1 MRPERQ
7 LPNEQNACEKHTAC
21 TESES
26 SPWQGIGRYRAR
38 QASRIW
44 SNTVGGSSR
53 LWRLVMYKL
62 AFLHGRHAGQSRVPR
77 KAPPPHAHY
86 NVYGKVRYSMNR
98 NQLRYEYLVPY
109 SYNYTVSYSCH
120 NTVHLPGTV
129 LVRCSVLVQYRI
141 PYEYIVYQEGL
152 TVCSLDPAGASR
164 P

>member
-53 LWRLVMYKL
+53 LWRLVMYNL

-86 NVYGKVRYSMNR
+86 NVYGKVRYSINR
-98 NQLRYEYLVPY
+98 NQHGMSIIIPY
-109 SYNYTVSYSCH
+109 IYS
-120 NTVHLPGTV
+120 TLY
-129 LVRCSVLVQYRI
+129 SYRI
-141 PYEYIVYQEGL
+141 PYEYEYIYTRTVVH
-152 TVCSLDPAGASR
+152 TRRVCSLDPAGASR